1 MSYDADVLVFPA
13 PKELVFECALRAI
26 GTTKFRI
33 EGHDEFLGRI
43 YLKSGVSLTSWGE
56 SINIDVVSR
65 GPMESTV
72 AIESGS
78 VSDTSRNSKNISVLF
93 HAIRNEV
100 VAELERNPISI
111 AAPEPAIS
119 GSGKSVKD
127 RIKELQDLLDDGL
140 ISQADY
146 EDRKAKILND
156 I

>member
-1 MSYDADVLVFPA
+1 MSYDADVVVFPA
-13 PKELVFECALRAI
+13 PKELVFECALRAV
-26 GTTKFRI
+26 GATKFRI

-65 GPMESTV
+65 GPIESTV

-78 VSDTSRNSKNISVLF
+78 FSDTSRNSKNISLLF
-93 HAIRNEV
+93 SAIRNEV
-100 VAELERNPISI
+100 VAELERNPISF
-111 AAPEPAIS
+111 ATPETANN
-119 GSGKSVKD
+119 GSGKSIKD

-140 ISQADY
+140 ISK
-146 EDRKAKILND
+146 EDFETRKEKILND